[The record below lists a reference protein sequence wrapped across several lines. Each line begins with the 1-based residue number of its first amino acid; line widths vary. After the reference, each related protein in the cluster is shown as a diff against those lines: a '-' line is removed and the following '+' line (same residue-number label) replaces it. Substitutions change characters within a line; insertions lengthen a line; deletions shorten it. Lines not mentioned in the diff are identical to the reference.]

1 MENFVFAK
9 IYQPSK
15 TAMSSGS
22 ALTKSWVLEF
32 SPTERRDIDP
42 LMGWISSDD
51 TQTQV
56 RLKFATKEEAVAYAS
71 ANDITASVQDP
82 QKRSVNVRPGGYGDN
97 FSTFRR
103 GVWTH

>member
-1 MENFVFAK
+1 MFAR

-15 TAMSSGS
+15 TAMSSGT

-32 SPTERRDIDP
+32 SPSEQRNIDP
-42 LMGWISSDD
+42 LMGWTSSDD

-56 RLKFATKEEAVAYAS
+56 RITFGTKEEAVSYAV
-71 ANDITASVQDP
+71 ANNIVASVQDP
-82 QKRSVNVRPGGYGDN
+82 QKRSVNVRPGGYGEN